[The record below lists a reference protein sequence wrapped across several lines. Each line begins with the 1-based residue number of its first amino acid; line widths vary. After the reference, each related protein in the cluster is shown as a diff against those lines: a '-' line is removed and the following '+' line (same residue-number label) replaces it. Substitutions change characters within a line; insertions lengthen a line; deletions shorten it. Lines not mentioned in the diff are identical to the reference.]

1 MAFERQYFQALRRMV
16 FLAFDEIAKS
26 DFGKARS
33 KAFWR
38 NIISRLSGETNEL
51 LPLDEVRQRLAIRGQ
66 HYRGVEQVSIDQII
80 GSAGRFRDFDRA
92 FLPIHER
99 MKDRWINIDKAHY
112 DQIYLPP
119 VDLYKM
125 GEVYFVQ
132 DGNHRVSV
140 ARERGQEFIDAYVT
154 EIDVSVPITVDSD
167 LDELTIAQGR
177 ITFLEKTG
185 LTEES
190 TLGTLHSDIQGQ
202 YSRLIEH
209 ISVHRWYLGE
219 QQQAEIPFSEAAKS
233 WYEHVYLPV
242 IEILIEHNISQTFKN
257 YTLTDIYLFIMD
269 YQAYLRETYRE
280 DLDEE
285 QITSNDVDRQAKK
298 IAGKQLSEES
308 DLPAIKKLI
317 NLMVNAEWVNDL
329 ILNQERAFFYQRT
342 RIIELFPDTTITTTR
357 PGEYDTLLNHIDVHR
372 WYLGEQHGAQVSY
385 SEAVS
390 SWFSI
395 VYMPIVNIIS
405 NQHMLEG
412 FPDRTETDL
421 YLWIISRQWFLQE
434 TYGGEIPPEI
444 AAEQISS
451 RRSKR
456 KSG

>member
-1 MAFERQYFQALRRMV
+1 MAI
-16 FLAFDEIAKS
+16 DELAKS

-38 NIISRLSGETNEL
+38 NIISRLFGETNEL
-51 LPLDEVRQRLAIRGQ
+51 LPFDEVRQRLAIRGQ

-119 VDLYKM
+119 VELYKM
-125 GEVYFVQ
+125 GEVYFVR

-167 LDELTIAQGR
+167 LEELTLAQER
-177 ITFLEKTG
+177 ITFYEKTE

-190 TLGTLHSDIQGQ
+190 TLQTLHSDIQGQ
-202 YSRLIEH
+202 YSRLLEH
-209 ISVHRWYLGE
+209 VAVHRWYLGE
-219 QQQAEIPFSEAAKS
+219 QQGEEILISEAAKS
-233 WYEHVYLPV
+233 WHEHVYLPV
-242 IEILIEHNISQTFKN
+242 IEILTEQNIAPNFKN
-257 YTLTDIYLFIMD
+257 YSLTDIYLFIMD

-280 DLDEE
+280 DLGEK
-285 QITSNDVDRQAKK
+285 QITSNDVDREAKK
-298 IAGKQLSEES
+298 VAGKQLSDDS

-317 NLMVNAEWVNDL
+317 NILVNADWVNDL
-329 ILNQERAFFYQRT
+329 ILNQERAFFNQRT
-342 RIIELFPDTTITTTR
+342 RIMEQFPDATITTTR
-357 PGEYDTLLNHIDVHR
+357 SGSYDTLINHIDVHR
-372 WYLGEQHGAQVSY
+372 WYLGEQPGAKVSY
-385 SEAVS
+385 ADAVY
-390 SWFSI
+390 SWYST
-395 VYMPIVNIIS
+395 VYMPIVHIIR
-405 NQHMLEG
+405 NQQMLEG

-434 TYGGEIPPEI
+434 TFSVEVSPET
-444 AAEQISS
+444 AAEQITPI
-451 RRSKR
+451 
-456 KSG
+456 KSE